1 MKDRTVDRDKILT
14 VLQDEFS
21 AGREV
26 ALTVTGSSM
35 EPLLRHLRDQVILMP
50 PEKYAPKTGDII
62 FFRREDGACVLHR
75 IIGRTPKGGYIVNGD
90 AQTWT
95 ECIRKDQV
103 LATVAALVRKGHYI
117 PVHNRIYRLYISCW
131 GLTRPIRRGIFRI
144 AGRIKGYADSIRKHS
159 DRFESRKKGKNT
171 DD

>member
-14 VLQDEFS
+14 VLQDEFA

-50 PEKYAPKTGDII
+50 PEKYIPGTGDIV
-62 FFRREDGACVLHR
+62 FFRRSGGACVLHR
-75 IIGRTPKGGYIVNGD
+75 IIGRTSKGGYIVNGD
-90 AQTWT
+90 AQTWV
-95 ECIRKDQV
+95 EHIEREQI
-103 LATVAALVRKGHYI
+103 LATVAALVRKERYI
-117 PVHNRIYRLYISCW
+117 QTENRIYRLYVFCW
-131 GLTRPIRRGIFRI
+131 GLARPTRGIIFRS
-144 AGRIKGYADSIRKHS
+144 AGRIKRCVNKV
-159 DRFESRKKGKNT
+159 RTLKKGKNT

>member
-50 PEKYAPKTGDII
+50 PEKYVPKTGDII
-62 FFRREDGACVLHR
+62 FFRREDGACVCIVSSDERQKADTLSTVMHR
-75 IIGRTPKGGYIVNGD
+75 HGRSASEK
-90 AQTWT
+90 
-95 ECIRKDQV
+95 
-103 LATVAALVRKGHYI
+103 
-117 PVHNRIYRLYISCW
+117 
-131 GLTRPIRRGIFRI
+131 TRYLQLWRRW
-144 AGRIKGYADSIRKHS
+144 
-159 DRFESRKKGKNT
+159 
-171 DD
+171 